1 VPSVPGV
8 TAPPP
13 VPGFP
18 RRFPVRDDDR
28 RPTRYRVASWAL
40 RAFLGTIPGRRRILI
55 EGEENIPA
63 EGALLVVSNHLSNV
77 DPLLFGGYFPRTL
90 FAMAKR
96 ELFPNRLI
104 AWAWGGCNVFPI
116 DRSGLDR
123 RALRTALEILAR
135 GGRLLMF
142 VEGTRT
148 RRPGM
153 TRAQPGVGFM
163 ARRSPGVHILPAA
176 LWGTEQVMVAG
187 SRIPRRAQLHLRYG
201 EPFTVSPTG
210 GPRPDDQAAAD
221 EIARRIAALLPPE
234 YRGIYGAAD

>member
-1 VPSVPGV
+1 MASITGT
-8 TAPPP
+8 TASPP

-28 RPTRYRVASWAL
+28 RPARYRVASWGL
-40 RAFLGTIPGRRRILI
+40 RRFLGAIPGRRHIVI
-55 EGEENIPA
+55 EGEEHIPA
-63 EGALLVVSNHLSNV
+63 EGPLLVVSNHLSNL
-77 DPLLFGGYFPRTL
+77 DPLLYGGHFPRTL
-90 FAMAKR
+90 FAMAKK
-96 ELFPNRLI
+96 ELFPTRVI
-104 AWAWGGCNVFPI
+104 AWLWGGCNVFPI

-142 VEGTRT
+142 VEGTRS

-163 ARRSPGVHILPAA
+163 ARRSPGVRILPAA
-176 LWGTEQVMVAG
+176 LWGTEKVMVSG
-187 SRIPRRAQLHLRYG
+187 SRLPRRVPIHLRYG
-201 EPFTVSPTG
+201 APFTVEASA

-221 EIARRIAALLPPE
+221 QIARRIAALLPPE
-234 YRGIYGAAD
+234 YRGLYGAD